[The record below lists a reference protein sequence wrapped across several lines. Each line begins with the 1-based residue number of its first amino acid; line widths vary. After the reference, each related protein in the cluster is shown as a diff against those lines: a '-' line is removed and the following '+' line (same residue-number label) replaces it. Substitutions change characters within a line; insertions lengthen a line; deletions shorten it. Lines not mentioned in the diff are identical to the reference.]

1 MKSTPFFYPEAIV
14 LVYIYDNE
22 GIATY
27 DLYKKVNADFPMS
40 TATFYDAKKFLI
52 QEGFIEE
59 KQEKGEKKIYLT
71 EKGKLFAISLK
82 PGIETYKRMKKE
94 ADPNKILIAMALAG
108 QTILI
113 PYVEMFTRLGILD
126 EEAKKRIIDDLKY
139 LQRFL
144 KS

>member
-1 MKSTPFFYPEAIV
+1 
-14 LVYIYDNE
+14 
-22 GIATY
+22 
-27 DLYKKVNADFPMS
+27 MS

-113 PYVEMFTRLGILD
+113 PYVEIFTRLGILD

>member
-1 MKSTPFFYPEAIV
+1 
-14 LVYIYDNE
+14 
-22 GIATY
+22 
-27 DLYKKVNADFPMS
+27 
-40 TATFYDAKKFLI
+40 
-52 QEGFIEE
+52 
-59 KQEKGEKKIYLT
+59 
-71 EKGKLFAISLK
+71 
-82 PGIETYKRMKKE
+82 MKKE

-113 PYVEMFTRLGILD
+113 PYVEIFTRLGILD